1 MVVAGNQCLLNEPRD
16 TISESSDLGIF
27 IQSFASNLD
36 VGGTLDQF
44 GRKLAYDFVQNHQGE
59 GQLYGWMV
67 DQASGYAAG
76 YDGTSAN
83 GRMAGALALGAM
95 LRTPGGAKGGGQ
107 LSKYDDITVAGSR
120 YANCATDVTK
130 GQFEKNLLDSGFARS
145 LSKDG
150 KAIIF
155 EKDGARHI
163 LRDGAKSTGGSTADF
178 YKPGSQSIG
187 LKIRLE
193 QGAP

>member
-76 YDGTSAN
+76 YDSASAN
-83 GRMAGALALGAM
+83 GILAGALQFGAM
-95 LRTPGGAKGGGQ
+95 LAPGGAARGGT
-107 LSKYDDITVAGSR
+107 TVIGKLGDLKNIAAGGE
-120 YANCATDVTK
+120 D
-130 GQFEKNLLDSGFARS
+130 
-145 LSKDG
+145 
-150 KAIIF
+150 
-155 EKDGARHI
+155 
-163 LRDGAKSTGGSTADF
+163 
-178 YKPGSQSIG
+178 
-187 LKIRLE
+187 
-193 QGAP
+193 AP